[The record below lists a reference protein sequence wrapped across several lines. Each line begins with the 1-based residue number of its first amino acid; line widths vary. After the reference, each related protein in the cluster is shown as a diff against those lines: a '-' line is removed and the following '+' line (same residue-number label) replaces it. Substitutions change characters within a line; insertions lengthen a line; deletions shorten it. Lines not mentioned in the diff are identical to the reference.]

1 MAGFKCLE
9 LQHGIWTFGVPGDE
23 KSAVQIVA
31 SKYCQLSE
39 QLIKHNEVVADHIC
53 NADEM
58 GLLWR
63 CLPTSARAGEVETSV
78 SGLMQDKD

>member
-1 MAGFKCLE
+1 MFD
-9 LQHGIWTFGVPGDE
+9 VSGDE
-23 KSAVQIVA
+23 KSAVQIVV

-39 QLIKHNEVVADHIC
+39 QLIKDNEMVADHIC

-58 GLLWR
+58 GLFWR

-78 SGLMQDKD
+78 NGLMQCKD